1 MASRVTPYPTPPA
14 IRSSLVKNPTD
25 TVPPIEDLEALQAE
39 LRLFKQRTLERAKK
53 AGEDLITLQ
62 ESFKR
67 IKEREKGKGKA
78 IEKEKVKKERGS
90 TPLPNGEEKRLAAPP
105 PPLLKSRLP
114 SVATSV
120 AQSRVSSPPHEPR
133 KASSLVE
140 EAKKKKKKRKRED
153 DSEAESEPVKHRKTT
168 PVPQHTHPHPPPPK
182 AVKYPST
189 SSHSHSKLGPDFSLP
204 AQIPLLPTRP
214 PIPPAPQ
221 PGPSRPIEVTED
233 FSKAKPPNNQVTATT
248 YYTSIEPY
256 LRPIKEEDIGFLE
269 YTHDEV
275 EPFVMPKL
283 GRHYS
288 EVWEEEDM
296 AHYGFPLPGT
306 AAVRSGATLPG
317 SNSTAPLPK
326 WEPSQLQETDLVT
339 EEKGHGPLTE
349 RLVSAMIPLQNATE
363 WKGVKAAEEAMEGRP
378 GTNGAAAQ
386 AARDKMNVYDLEE
399 RVKNV
404 MRFHKLLEELP
415 DFSEAVDD
423 PIATALRHA
432 QAELR
437 QVVATNKI
445 RRARLA
451 AIARDRLAYQ
461 EYVDLRESLD
471 KNITHQYNK
480 LQKKENPKSHKKKK
494 KPEPNGVV
502 TPNGTVLPGPSPAA
516 LGLLTDEDFN
526 LNVPD
531 QLKHIVQTRRQW
543 VDKIGAVFEEKQ
555 RENPGRIW
563 GLPQESVFEGIEE
576 EVRQEL
582 ERLGPPPRPGQRPQ
596 VNGVGP
602 RTNGVEKGKARA
614 KVEEVAME
622 LG

>member
-1 MASRVTPYPTPPA
+1 MAFRVTTYPPPPA
-14 IRSSLVKNPTD
+14 IRSSLIKNPTD
-25 TVPPIEDLEALQAE
+25 ALPPIEDLETLQAD
-39 LRLFKQRTLERAKK
+39 LKLLKLKALERMKK
-53 AGEDLITLQ
+53 AGDDLIAMQ

-78 IEKEKVKKERGS
+78 IEKIKKERGS
-90 TPLPNGEEKRLAAPP
+90 TPLLNGEDKRLTAQPQS
-105 PPLLKSRLP
+105 LLKSRLS

-120 AQSRVSSPPHEPR
+120 AHSRVSSPPHEPR
-133 KASSLVE
+133 KALTDD
-140 EAKKKKKKRKRED
+140 AKKKKKKRKRDD

-168 PVPQHTHPHPPPPK
+168 PIPQNTHPHPPPPK
-182 AVKYPST
+182 PVKNPST
-189 SSHSHSKLGPDFSLP
+189 ASHSHSHGKAQTGPDFSLH

-214 PIPPAPQ
+214 PIPSPPI
-221 PGPSRPIEVTED
+221 PGPSKPTDVTDD
-233 FSKAKPPNNQVTATT
+233 FSRARPPNNQVTATT

-275 EPFVMPKL
+275 EPFIMPKL

-296 AHYGFPLPGT
+296 AQYGFPLPGT
-306 AAVRSGATLPG
+306 AAVRSGITLPG
-317 SNSTAPLPK
+317 SNSMAPLPK

-339 EEKGHGPLTE
+339 EERGHGPLTE

-404 MRFHKLLEELP
+404 MRFHKLLNDLP

-432 QAELR
+432 QKELR
-437 QVVATNKI
+437 QVVATNKA
-445 RRARLA
+445 RRARLT

-461 EYVDLRESLD
+461 EYVELRETLD
-471 KNITHQYNK
+471 KNISHQYNK
-480 LQKKENPKSHKKKK
+480 LQKKENPRSHKKKK
-494 KPEPNGVV
+494 KPEPNGTI
-502 TPNGTVLPGPSPAA
+502 TPNGTVLPAPSPAA
-516 LGLLTDEDFN
+516 LGLLQDEDLN
-526 LNVPD
+526 LNVPEH
-531 QLKHIVQTRRQW
+531 LKHLVQTRRQW
-543 VDKIGAVFEEKQ
+543 VDKIGAVFEEKE
-555 RENPGRIW
+555 RKNPGRIW
-563 GLPQESVFEGIEE
+563 GLSHSSIYEGVEE
-576 EVRQEL
+576 EVQQEL

-596 VNGVGP
+596 VNGAGP
-602 RTNGVEKGKARA
+602 RINGVEKGKARA